1 MSAPPPPAPISP
13 NTPLQLPQLL
23 AWLQEDGLLDAE
35 AQAALL
41 ERAKQIVAETKL
53 PAKTWVKGIVSTL

>member
-1 MSAPPPPAPISP
+1 MSERKRKNFTSQFKTKVA
-13 NTPLQLPQLL
+13 
-23 AWLQEDGLLDAE
+23 LDTE

>member
-1 MSAPPPPAPISP
+1 MMGTWWRSLSRRKRA
-13 NTPLQLPQLL
+13 
-23 AWLQEDGLLDAE
+23 LDAE

-53 PAKTWVKGIVSTL
+53 PAKSWVKGIVSTL